1 MRQDE
6 LMEIRNLTTRF
17 FTRKGVVRAVE
28 GVDLA
33 VRRGT
38 ITGLV
43 GESGC
48 GKSVT
53 ALSVMGL
60 VPSPPGHITAG
71 RIILEGENLL
81 DKNPEQMAGV
91 RGKDISMIFQEPMT
105 SLNPVLPIGRQVAE
119 PLRLHTRLGR
129 RQIRRKVVEMLE
141 LVGIPEPEK
150 RLWTFPHQLSGGLR
164 QRVMIAMAMICEPK
178 LLIADEPTTALDVTI
193 QAQILDLMKDLM
205 KRLETSIILITH
217 DLGVVAEVCDDV
229 YVMYAG
235 KVVEQGSVFD
245 IFDNSAHPYTLG
257 LLRSIPRIDANWG
270 KRKLHAI
277 EGTVPNLSEMPAGCP
292 FAPRCEKARSFCREK
307 EPPMV
312 RIDGRHFARCHVA
325 GEGGSPDG

>member
-1 MRQDE
+1 MRRDSLLE
-6 LMEIRNLTTRF
+6 VKNLTTRF
-17 FTRKGVVRAVE
+17 FTRKGVVRAVD
-28 GVDLA
+28 GVDLS
-33 VRRGT
+33 VGRGT

-53 ALSVMGL
+53 ALSIMGL
-60 VPSPPGHITAG
+60 VPSPPGRVTGG
-71 RIILEGENLL
+71 RILFEGQDLL
-81 DKNPEQMAGV
+81 DKGPGEMAEI
-91 RGKDISMIFQEPMT
+91 RGREISMVFQEPMT
-105 SLNPVLPIGRQVAE
+105 SLNPVLPVGRQVAE
-119 PLRLHTRLGR
+119 PLRLHTCLSRP
-129 RQIRRKVVEMLE
+129 QIREKVLQMLD
-141 LVGIPEPEK
+141 LVGVPDPEK

>member
-1 MRQDE
+1 MRQDN
-6 LMEIRNLTTRF
+6 LMEIRNLVTRF
-17 FTRKGVVRAVE
+17 FTRKGVVRAVD
-28 GVDLA
+28 GVDLS

-53 ALSVMGL
+53 ALSIMGL
-60 VPSPPGHITAG
+60 VPSPPGRITG
-71 RIILEGENLL
+71 GGILFDGENLL
-81 DKNPEQMAGV
+81 DKSPDEMAGI
-91 RGKDISMIFQEPMT
+91 RGRDISMVFQEPMT

-129 RQIRRKVVEMLE
+129 PQIREKVLEMLD
-141 LVGIPEPEK
+141 LVGIPDPEK

-193 QAQILDLMKDLM
+193 QAQILDLMKSLM
-205 KRLETSIILITH
+205 KGLDTSIILITH

-245 IFDNSAHPYTLG
+245 IFDDPVHPYTRG
-257 LLRSIPRIDANWG
+257 LLKSIPRIDETLP
-270 KRKLHAI
+270 KRRLHAI
-277 EGTVPNLSEMPAGCP
+277 EGTVPALSEEIKGCP
-292 FAPRCEKARSFCREK
+292 FAPRCETAFPLCREQV
-307 EPPMV
+307 PSMV
-312 RIDGRHFARCHVA
+312 SLGGRHFARCLSAV
-325 GEGGSPDG
+325 EGGRTRV

>member
-1 MRQDE
+1 MRQDG
-6 LMEIRNLTTRF
+6 LLEIRNLTTRF
-17 FTRKGVVRAVE
+17 FTRKGIVRAVE

-71 RIILEGENLL
+71 RINLEGENLL
-81 DKNPEQMAGV
+81 DKSPEQMAGI

-141 LVGIPEPEK
+141 LVGIPDPGK

-245 IFDNSAHPYTLG
+245 IFDEPAHPYTLG
-257 LLRSIPRIDANWG
+257 LLRSIPRIDAKSG
-270 KRKLHAI
+270 KGKLHAI

-292 FAPRCEKARSFCREK
+292 FAPRCGKACSICREK

>member
-1 MRQDE
+1 
-6 LMEIRNLTTRF
+6 MEIRNLTTRF

>member
-1 MRQDE
+1 MRQDG
-6 LMEIRNLTTRF
+6 LLEIRNLTTRF
-17 FTRKGVVRAVE
+17 FTRKGIVRAVE

-71 RIILEGENLL
+71 RINLEGENLL
-81 DKNPEQMAGV
+81 DKSPEQMAGI

-141 LVGIPEPEK
+141 LVGIPDPGK